1 VRYQRVQN
9 GGSVARRVHKV
20 AVQQGGLIRWQ
31 CSKEGAYGGSVARRV
46 EMVQHDEEVKWLL
59 VTYHEEVV
67 TDDTGWCKVLR
78 LMLFLVVG
86 CTAI

>member
-1 VRYQRVQN
+1 
-9 GGSVARRVHKV
+9 
-20 AVQQGGLIRWQ
+20 
-31 CSKEGAYGGSVARRV
+31 
-46 EMVQHDEEVKWLL
+46 MVQHDEEVKWLL